1 MLQTIQKAGEVL
13 ALFDREHNE
22 WGVREVAER
31 LKMAK
36 SSAHDLMSSLAQ
48 QGFLNK
54 TDGNRYRLGWR
65 LVTLSETLLATTELR
80 KEARPVMEELA
91 ARYQETIHLAVL
103 DGNQAVYVD
112 KLEGKQAVRVE
123 LTSLGARLYA
133 HCSALGKVLLAYSPE
148 QEVKR
153 IIEEAGLPRFTP
165 NTITDE
171 AELTQALVK
180 IRKQGYAYDMEEILL
195 DLCCV
200 GAPIYNYTGQ
210 VIAAISMS
218 IPAYRFR
225 RSQLE
230 YREAVVRSAKMISER
245 LGYYATSPEMRASGA
260 RQGRR

>member
-1 MLQTIQKAGEVL
+1 MLQTIQKASEVL
-13 ALFDREHNE
+13 ALFDRDHAE
-22 WGVREVAER
+22 WGVREVAGK

-36 SSAHDLMSSLAQ
+36 SSTHDLMASLAQ
-48 QGFLNK
+48 LGFLNK
-54 TDGNRYRLGWR
+54 TEENRYRLGWR

-80 KEARPVMEELA
+80 REARPVMEELA
-91 ARYQETIHLAVL
+91 AQYQETIHLAVL
-103 DGNQAVYVD
+103 DGTQAVYVD
-112 KLEGKQAVRVE
+112 KLEGRQAVRVE

-148 QEVKR
+148 EEVKQ
-153 IIEEAGLPRFTP
+153 IIRSAGLPSFTP

-171 AELTQALVK
+171 EELSQALAK
-180 IRKQGYAYDMEEILL
+180 IRKQGYAYDLEEILP

-225 RSQLE
+225 RSQAE
-230 YREAVVRSAKMISER
+230 YRDAIVRTAKAISSR
-245 LGYYATSPEMRASGA
+245 LGYYGVS
-260 RQGRR
+260 